1 MEWSFSKKGVDAVMN
16 SGLVCML
23 ALVKLTKTVLV
34 TIKLQVG
41 DKTTNQTTVVQ
52 IEYQYTTD
60 VIAFYQY
67 LWTALKLT

>member
-1 MEWSFSKKGVDAVMN
+1 
-16 SGLVCML
+16 ML